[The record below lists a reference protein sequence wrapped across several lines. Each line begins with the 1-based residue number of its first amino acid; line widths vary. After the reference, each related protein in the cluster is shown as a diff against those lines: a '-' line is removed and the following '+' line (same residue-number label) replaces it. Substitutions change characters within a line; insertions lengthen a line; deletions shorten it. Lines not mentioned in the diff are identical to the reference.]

1 MKMPSSIVPALLATL
16 VVGGCYAP
24 QPTTLYRS
32 GNYPDGHWY
41 ELPATEGR
49 VKSLPEALQNALEQQ
64 RQEVAAERA
73 KGGGVSAATE
83 QRIAELDEAC
93 NGAYV
98 VSFTSV
104 TSNPTPELNGQFE
117 SWDDRRRNDAM
128 VNNQNFRMM
137 ADEWSR
143 FWLMER
149 PGGSAYDLV
158 NTTGRD

>member
-1 MKMPSSIVPALLATL
+1 MKTTSPIVPALLAAL
-16 VVGGCYAP
+16 LVGGCYAP
-24 QPTTLYRS
+24 QPKTLFRS
-32 GNYPDGHWY
+32 GDYPTEHWF

-49 VKSLPEALQNALEQQ
+49 VKSLPDALQNALVQQ
-64 RQEVAAERA
+64 RQEVAAELA
-73 KGGGVSAATE
+73 NGGVITNATK
-83 QRIAELDEAC
+83 QKIAELDEAC

-98 VSFTSV
+98 VSFDSV
-104 TSNPTPELNGQFE
+104 TANPTPELNGQFE

-128 VNNQNFRMM
+128 VYNQNFRML

-143 FWLMER
+143 IWLMER

>member
-1 MKMPSSIVPALLATL
+1 MKMTSPIVPALLAALTL
-16 VVGGCYAP
+16 GGCYAP
-24 QPTTLYRS
+24 QPTTLFRS
-32 GNYPDGHWY
+32 GDYPDQHWF

-49 VKSLPEALQNALEQQ
+49 VKSLPEALQNALVQQ
-64 RQEVAAERA
+64 RQEVAGELSS
-73 KGGGVSAATE
+73 GGVITSATK
-83 QRIAELDEAC
+83 QRIADLDEAC

-98 VSFTSV
+98 VSFSSV
-104 TSNPTPELNGQFE
+104 TANPTPELNGQFE

-128 VNNQNFRMM
+128 VYNQNFRML

>member
-1 MKMPSSIVPALLATL
+1 
-16 VVGGCYAP
+16 
-24 QPTTLYRS
+24 
-32 GNYPDGHWY
+32 
-41 ELPATEGR
+41 
-49 VKSLPEALQNALEQQ
+49 
-64 RQEVAAERA
+64 
-73 KGGGVSAATE
+73 
-83 QRIAELDEAC
+83 
-93 NGAYV
+93 